1 LSGNVAI
8 VDDSVVVPFDELPT
22 LPGSGLRHSWDV
34 HGTGDQLGTLNRLTG
49 PVVAASV
56 GAVRT
61 GERIGV
67 SLPLGLPDPPFFG
80 RQAFKHTVFPMAP
93 FAFDDYLDG
102 FYLQCSSQWDGL
114 RHIGSP
120 DGWYGGW
127 QGAAEADPETLGIH
141 HWAARGII
149 GRGLLIDLVSARDGT
164 GYDPFSSVA
173 FSPEELSAALAAVGG
188 SLRYGDILCVR
199 TGWMDKY
206 LALSVAEQGE
216 LAESMVDVTGYTAA
230 GLSGSESMARF
241 LWDSGVA
248 AVACDNPAVEVVPG
262 DRSVGFLHGR
272 LITGLGFA
280 IGELFDFGP
289 LAEACAR
296 SGRCEFLFVSVP
308 LNLTGGVGSPANAV
322 AILLGQGGQDARH
335 SQWFQRRGA
344 AVLRDPRHRG
354 LRRDRRVLR
363 RRFGLAGQRRGA
375 RPPGPARA
383 QGDHR

>member
-1 LSGNVAI
+1 VPSGNVTI
-8 VDDSVVVPFDELPT
+8 VADSAVVPAVVPFDELPL
-22 LPGSGLRHSWDV
+22 LPGSGLRHSWEL
-34 HGTGDQLGTLNRLTG
+34 HGPGDQLGTLNRLTA
-49 PVVAASV
+49 PVVAAAA

-80 RQAFKHTVFPMAP
+80 RRGFKHTVFPMAP
-93 FAFDDYLDG
+93 LAFDDFMDG
-102 FYLQCSSQWDGL
+102 FYLQCSTQWDGL
-114 RHIGSP
+114 RHIGGP

-127 QGAAEADPETLGIH
+127 QGSADGDPQPLGIH

-149 GRGLLIDLVSARDGT
+149 GRGVLVDLVAARQRDDG
-164 GYDPFSSVA
+164 GYDPFTSVA
-173 FSPEELSAALAAVGG
+173 FAPSDLLAALSAAGV

-206 LALSVAEQGE
+206 LALSPPERE
-216 LAESMVDVTGYTAA
+216 SLAETMVDVTGYTAA
-230 GLSGSESMARF
+230 GLAGSEAMARF

-272 LITGLGFA
+272 LIPCLGFA

-289 LAEACAR
+289 LALACSREGR
-296 SGRCEFLFVSVP
+296 SEFLFVSVP

-322 AILLGQGGQDARH
+322 AIL
-335 SQWFQRRGA
+335 
-344 AVLRDPRHRG
+344 
-354 LRRDRRVLR
+354 
-363 RRFGLAGQRRGA
+363 
-375 RPPGPARA
+375 
-383 QGDHR
+383 